1 MQIEHLNG
9 LSPVWVF
16 QCLDNVDGGH
26 KRSRQDQRS
35 RWAPLQQPILGK
47 AHPTVL
53 ARISLVQPLFRHPV
67 NNRHNYPSKSRQ
79 KVDCP
84 THMTNMSEH
93 SLEAGQEG
101 AYTSQELPVFH
112 IYVLF
117 SFHFH
122 VCSPPHLRSGRFKEV
137 LVARIFHHLLLSER
151 GHLLNK
157 HQDFSL
163 TIDYMKE
170 HVPCISSCFRQVQN
184 S

>member
-1 MQIEHLNG
+1 MRLQIEHLNG

-35 RWAPLQQPILGK
+35 RWAPLQQPILSK

-84 THMTNMSEH
+84 THDKYVRAQQGNW
-93 SLEAGQEG
+93 QVG
-101 AYTSQELPVFH
+101 ASTSQELPVFH
-112 IYVLF
+112 RYVLF
-117 SFHFH
+117 SFPFHF
-122 VCSPPHLRSGRFKEV
+122 CSPPHLRSGRFKEV
-137 LVARIFHHLLLSER
+137 LVARIFHNLLLSER

-157 HQDFSL
+157 HQYLSL
-163 TIDYMKE
+163 KMDLT
-170 HVPCISSCFRQVQN
+170 
-184 S
+184 

>member
-16 QCLDNVDGGH
+16 QCLNNVDRGH
-26 KRSRQDQRS
+26 KRSKQDQRS

-84 THMTNMSEH
+84 THDKYVRAQQGNW
-93 SLEAGQEG
+93 QVG
-101 AYTSQELPVFH
+101 ASTSQELPVFYRYVSFSCLFTSTSQERAVQGSPGSSHLPSHPPLGTGPPAQQASIPFIKNRFNMNEH
-112 IYVLF
+112 IL
-117 SFHFH
+117 H
-122 VCSPPHLRSGRFKEV
+122 
-137 LVARIFHHLLLSER
+137 
-151 GHLLNK
+151 
-157 HQDFSL
+157 
-163 TIDYMKE
+163 
-170 HVPCISSCFRQVQN
+170 ISSCFRQVQN
-184 S
+184 P